1 MNREEFYQW
10 VVNIMGAFP
19 TDADKRNQIK
29 EFYYLALSEIEEGGS
44 EQHEISLAVNDI
56 NELINESK

>member
-1 MNREEFYQW
+1 MNREEFKNW
-10 VVNIMGAFP
+10 VMG
-19 TDADKRNQIK
+19 TIVENQSIK
-29 EFYYLALSEIEEGGS
+29 SDIVEFYYLALNEIEEGGS

>member
-1 MNREEFYQW
+1 MNTEEFYQW

-29 EFYYLALSEIEEGGS
+29 EFYYLALSEIADGGS
-44 EQHEISLAVNDI
+44 EQHEIDLAMNDI
-56 NELINESK
+56 NELINRLK